1 MVENWSMPDA
11 HTLLLFAAGA
21 LVLLIVP
28 GPSVIYIVTRSVS
41 HGRRA
46 GIASMLGIQTGS
58 LVHVAAAAAGVSA
71 LLASSAT
78 AFSLVKYAGA
88 AYLIL
93 LGVRNLMER
102 HDPEPTPPSS
112 RSNSHLFWHGVVV
125 NVLNPKTAIFFVA
138 FFPQFVDPSKGPVA
152 LQMVVLGLCFVV
164 LGILSDGSYALAASA
179 ATRLFRRNV
188 RRRRRLS
195 RLSGGIYI
203 GLGAVTALSSTRA
216 IR

>member
-1 MVENWSMPDA
+1 MVEDWPMPDV
-11 HTLLLFAAGA
+11 HTLLLFAAAA
-21 LVLLIVP
+21 LALLVVP

-41 HGRRA
+41 QGRRA

-71 LLASSAT
+71 VVASSAT

-93 LGVRNLMER
+93 LGARNLIEP
-102 HDPEPTPPSS
+102 HDRQSTAPSPW
-112 RSNSHLFWHGVVV
+112 SNSRLFWQGVVV

-138 FFPQFVDPSKGPVA
+138 FFPQFVDPAKGHVA
-152 LQMVVLGLCFVV
+152 LQMVILGVCFVV

-179 ATRLFRRNV
+179 ATRLFRRNS
-188 RRRRRLS
+188 RRRPPLL

-203 GLGAVTALSSTRA
+203 GLGALTALSNTRA
-216 IR
+216 TR